1 MTTIYTFVSGDK
13 KLYYTKEKIMDLQ
26 IGSVLL
32 FCFAT
37 IGMSHIIVDGSI
49 LKEFRDLMEKILPE
63 KLNEIFKCYQCCS
76 LYTGLFCG
84 YFILIRP
91 LHISW
96 YLAIILTFICGCASS
111 FLSPWAALY
120 LNVLETKM
128 IIDCKEKEEK

>member
-1 MTTIYTFVSGDK
+1 
-13 KLYYTKEKIMDLQ
+13 MDLQ

-37 IGMSHIIVDGSI
+37 VGMSHIIVDGSI
-49 LKEFRDLMEKILPE
+49 LKEFRDLMEKILPA

-84 YFILIRP
+84 YFILVRP
-91 LHISW
+91 CLEPHQW
-96 YLAIILTFICGCASS
+96 LLTIIWTFLCGCASS